1 MKKSYIKIIY
11 FTYIA
16 TSYILH
22 FTFSNNCRYIP
33 VCFHRI
39 IISFSETIIK
49 GNVIR
54 KLSIINSKSPQTRTS
69 ADIDGIPEINIIKM
83 KMEPTR
89 MSSSILLLV
98 ALVGHKPIN
107 PKPKWFNSTAHTKS
121 GKVNFLLED
130 GDNN

>member
-1 MKKSYIKIIY
+1 MKLYIKVIY
-11 FTYIA
+11 FTCITYTLHA
-16 TSYILH
+16 LQSYILH
-22 FTFSNNCRYIP
+22 FQIIADLP
-33 VCFHRI
+33 VCFHRMI
-39 IISFSETIIK
+39 TSFSETIIK

-69 ADIDGIPEINIIKM
+69 ADTDGIPEINVIKM

-89 MSSSILLLV
+89 ISCSILLLI

-121 GKVNFLLED
+121 SKVNFET
-130 GDNN
+130 